1 MAYSSPSKRKQRIVL
16 EPLMLL
22 TEGCE
27 ALNAEDELDQP
38 GCATQRERRIN
49 PGHIHAGFNYH
60 KWAFLRYEPQV

>member
-1 MAYSSPSKRKQRIVL
+1 
-16 EPLMLL
+16 MLL